1 MSPLL
6 TLLSS
11 ILLVAAPGRARAD
24 QSASP
29 EESYRAA
36 LREAFLHAAPPPS
49 PPSKADLGDP
59 NDPKSTAGLARTI
72 VALEA
77 GTAADPL
84 ASIRAEAAAFS
95 AASPAMPSEDV
106 VADYLR
112 RRKAAGGASV
122 KGPTGT
128 PPPDRGTPDSARG
141 AQLHALELA
150 NALGST
156 AGPGGAPT
164 PAVATV
170 PSAVPATNAL
180 PRAPTAVS
188 DLRASAP
195 PSPSVGAPA
204 AAPGLLAGFGTWSLE
219 TGRGYAT
226 GAANLVLDAANLSNR
241 GANALLSLT
250 PIQYRFQQDMHIAPA
265 SATERYAQ
273 NAVQAASLLS
283 GGAGLVRSAPEL
295 AALGE
300 NLAARAGALGD
311 RLAGRGVPEAG
322 VAAAGEKTF
331 LGMSYADIAFEEVFD
346 PQAFAKLAEAHP
358 EVRVIADD
366 EKFKTLDGLSRAQAD
381 QRIEALY
388 PGNYNQGYRDW
399 NAYLNRKL
407 WREQSGGRPIP
418 GDPGGP
424 PVSDV
429 DKMMGSPRL
438 PPLNGAGGVA
448 VPGGVGGGGV
458 TLYND
463 VSGGAWGEVNAYAA
477 DLKRLGAL
485 PYSIKDGGRELN
497 IGHMYVDSSARSQS
511 AGAIRTPGIGTPMI
525 AEMIRANPEAIAVKA
540 VLAEDNGQAFYA
552 VFAKSHDYF
561 EGIRNTPLYK
571 ALARQGFTKIAPP
584 PQGWQE
590 SPFIPFEVGK

>member
-1 MSPLL
+1 VSPLL

-95 AASPAMPSEDV
+95 AASPAMPPEDV

-283 GGAGLVRSAPEL
+283 GVYGVARSAPEI
-295 AALGE
+295 AAVSDS
-300 NLAARAGALGD
+300 LAARAGEIGD
-311 RLAGRGVPEAG
+311 RLLRRGEKKKYYDPPPPPRDPLPPETPSPGPRTPTGSAPIRGAHLDRGQFTDVFMCESGDCVMKFVHEDIGAGRPLTLQERSAIAARTVEQHAALRARGFPVPESWVSPDDPTVIVQRFSGGPESVPLDALPEPLRTP
-322 VAAAGEKTF
+322 AARAAIDMRQLAKTDRRVSIDDGG
-331 LGMSYADIAFEEVFD
+331 LGSNFRFD
-346 PQAFAKLAEAHP
+346 PATGA
-358 EVRVIADD
+358 VRAWIDPSIP
-366 EKFKTLDGLSRAQAD
+366 LDTQELQPLQNAIWL
-381 QRIEALY
+381 QR
-388 PGNYNQGYRDW
+388 
-399 NAYLNRKL
+399 
-407 WREQSGGRPIP
+407 GGR
-418 GDPGGP
+418 
-424 PVSDV
+424 
-429 DKMMGSPRL
+429 
-438 PPLNGAGGVA
+438 
-448 VPGGVGGGGV
+448 
-458 TLYND
+458 
-463 VSGGAWGEVNAYAA
+463 
-477 DLKRLGAL
+477 
-485 PYSIKDGGRELN
+485 
-497 IGHMYVDSSARSQS
+497 
-511 AGAIRTPGIGTPMI
+511 
-525 AEMIRANPEAIAVKA
+525 
-540 VLAEDNGQAFYA
+540 
-552 VFAKSHDYF
+552 
-561 EGIRNTPLYK
+561 
-571 ALARQGFTKIAPP
+571 
-584 PQGWQE
+584 
-590 SPFIPFEVGK
+590 